1 MYVCMY
7 VYIYIYIYI
16 YVYARSL
23 ARSLSLSLPLRI
35 PVSSAVGGLDMLQ
48 RGRTTR
54 SPLRICAAV
63 EHYPRDPY
71 PEIRENADTGDS
83 VFHMF
88 FL

>member
-1 MYVCMY
+1 MYVC
-7 VYIYIYIYI
+7 IYIYIYI
-16 YVYARSL
+16 RVRSL
-23 ARSLSLSLPLRI
+23 ARSLSLSLSLPLRI